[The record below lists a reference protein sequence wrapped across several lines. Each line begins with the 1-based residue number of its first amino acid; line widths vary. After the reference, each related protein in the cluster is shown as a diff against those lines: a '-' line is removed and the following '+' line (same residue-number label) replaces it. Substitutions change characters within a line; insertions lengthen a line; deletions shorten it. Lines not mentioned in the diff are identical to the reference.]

1 MASKPFDT
9 FCGQVCSVIRWKP
22 ARLAAWAELEAHLED
37 HAAALEEQGVPADLA
52 AQRAVEAMGD
62 PYELGH
68 QLDRCHSPLVPKL
81 SRIFVLLALAVL
93 LLSLII
99 GYRNDTGV
107 FALTGLFPQTA
118 SLPYDGDGTVEI
130 SGAASGGGKLA
141 GYTLT
146 PAREAGLVLVSWD
159 DPEGG
164 TNQEYQLQCPV
175 TITNPQPWRAPMVAY
190 QADASWTD
198 DTGASGYAHFSTY
211 YEDALLGSTAWLR
224 IVDPTPG
231 ARKFTATLSSTEE
244 SVTIYITL
252 QEEVPPS

>member
-1 MASKPFDT
+1 MASKEFDT

-37 HAAALEEQGVPADLA
+37 HAAALEEQGVPPEQA
-52 AQRAVEAMGD
+52 AQRAVESMGD

-68 QLDRCHSPLVPKL
+68 QLDHCHSPLVPKL

-93 LLSLII
+93 LLGLII
-99 GYRNDTGV
+99 GFRNDTGI

-159 DPEGG
+159 YPEGV
-164 TNQEYQLQCPV
+164 TNWEYQLQCPV
-175 TITNPQPWRAPMVAY
+175 TIHNLLLRPPMRGY
-190 QADASWTD
+190 QADAVWTD
-198 DTGASGYAHFSTY
+198 DTGASGYAYFSSY

-231 ARKFTATLSSTEE
+231 ARKFTVTLSSTEE
-244 SVTIYITL
+244 TVTIYITL

>member
-99 GYRNDTGV
+99 GYRNDTG
-107 FALTGLFPQTA
+107 
-118 SLPYDGDGTVEI
+118 
-130 SGAASGGGKLA
+130 
-141 GYTLT
+141 
-146 PAREAGLVLVSWD
+146 
-159 DPEGG
+159 
-164 TNQEYQLQCPV
+164 
-175 TITNPQPWRAPMVAY
+175 
-190 QADASWTD
+190 
-198 DTGASGYAHFSTY
+198 ASGYAHFSTY

-231 ARKFTATLSSTEE
+231 ARKFTVTLSSTEE

>member
-1 MASKPFDT
+1 MEEGFNSYCDK
-9 FCGQVCSVIRWKP
+9 VCSVIRWKP
-22 ARLAAWAELEAHLED
+22 AREAARRELLAHLED
-37 HAAALEEQGVPADLA
+37 HADTLKDRGVPSGEAK
-52 AQRAVEAMGD
+52 QQAVAAMGD

-68 QLDRCHSPLVPKL
+68 QLDCCHSPLVPKL

-99 GYRNDTGV
+99 GFRNDTGV

-146 PAREAGLVLVSWD
+146 PAREAGLVLVPLMHY
-159 DPEGG
+159 PEGEVG
-164 TNQEYQLQCPV
+164 RQYQLQCPV
-175 TITNPQPWRAPMVAY
+175 TITNHQPWRAPMAAY

-198 DTGASGYAHFSTY
+198 DTGASGYAYFSTY
-211 YEDALLGSTAWLR
+211 SEDALLGSTAWLR

-231 ARKFTATLSSTEE
+231 ARKFTVTLSSTEE

-252 QEEVPPS
+252 QQEVPPS

>member
-1 MASKPFDT
+1 MPTNLFDT
-9 FCGQVCSVIRWKP
+9 FCDQVCSLIRWKP
-22 ARLAAWAELEAHLED
+22 AREAARRELLAHLED
-37 HAAALEEQGVPADLA
+37 HADALRQRGVSFDQAR
-52 AQRAVEAMGD
+52 QRAVEAMGD

-99 GYRNDTGV
+99 GYRNDTGI

-118 SLPYDGDGTVEI
+118 SLPYDGDGTLEI

-146 PAREAGLVLVSWD
+146 PAREAALVLVSWD
-159 DPEGG
+159 YPEGG
-164 TNQEYQLQCPV
+164 TNREYQLQCPV

-190 QADASWTD
+190 QADATWTD
-198 DTGASGYAHFSTY
+198 DTGASGYAYFSSY

-231 ARKFTATLSSTEE
+231 ARKFTITLSSTEE

>member
-1 MASKPFDT
+1 MEDRFHSYCDK
-9 FCGQVCSVIRWKP
+9 VCSLIRRP
-22 ARLAAWAELEAHLED
+22 SAREAARKELLAHLED
-37 HAAALEEQGVPADLA
+37 HAAILEERGIPADLA
-52 AQRAVEAMGD
+52 ARQAVESMGD
-62 PYELGH
+62 PYELGR
-68 QLDRCHSPLVPKL
+68 QLDRCHSPLIPKL

-99 GYRNDTGV
+99 GYRNDTGI

-141 GYTLT
+141 GYNLT
-146 PAREAGLVLVSWD
+146 PSGQAGLVLVPWD
-159 DPEGG
+159 YPEGV
-164 TNQEYQLQCPV
+164 TNREYQLQCPV

-190 QADASWTD
+190 RADATWTD

-231 ARKFTATLSSTEE
+231 ARKFTVTLSSTEE

>member
-68 QLDRCHSPLVPKL
+68 QLDRCHSPLIPKL
-81 SRIFVLLALAVL
+81 SRIFVLLALVVL

-99 GYRNDTGV
+99 GYRNDTGI

-118 SLPYDGDGTVEI
+118 SLPYGGDGTVEI

-141 GYTLT
+141 GYNLT
-146 PAREAGLVLVSWD
+146 PSGQAGLVLVSWEY
-159 DPEGG
+159 PEGVIDS
-164 TNQEYQLQCPV
+164 EYQLQCPV
-175 TITNPQPWRAPMVAY
+175 TIHNQPWRPPIKAY
-190 QADASWTD
+190 QANAAWTD
-198 DTGASGYAHFSTY
+198 DTGASGLAYFSTY

-224 IVDPTPG
+224 IVEPTPG
-231 ARKFTATLSSTEE
+231 ARKFTVTLSSTEE
-244 SVTIYITL
+244 AVTIYVTL
-252 QEEVPPS
+252 QEEVPAA